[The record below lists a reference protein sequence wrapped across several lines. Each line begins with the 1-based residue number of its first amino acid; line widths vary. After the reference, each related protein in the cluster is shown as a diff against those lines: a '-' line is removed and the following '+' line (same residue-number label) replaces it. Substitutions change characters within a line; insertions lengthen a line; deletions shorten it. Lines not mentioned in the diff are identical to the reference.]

1 MHSAYADACHF
12 DVKNKEIRA
21 SVMSPPFYNFLRSTN
36 GLTAHFLFD
45 LRGKPNRRGASN
57 EAVLSQYLN
66 GFMFLYLPYNWLLK
80 HFYFFELK

>member
-36 GLTAHFLFD
+36 GLTARFLFD
-45 LRGKPNRRGASN
+45 LRGRANRSGTLN
-57 EAVLSQYLN
+57 KTNLSQYLN
-66 GFMFLYLPYNWLLK
+66 GFMFLYLLHNWLLK
-80 HFYFFELK
+80 HFLYR

>member
-36 GLTAHFLFD
+36 GLTARFLFD
-45 LRGKPNRRGASN
+45 LRGRANKPEALN
-57 EAVLSQYLN
+57 EAILSQYLN
-66 GFMFLYLPYNWLLK
+66 GFMFRYLPYNWLLK
-80 HFYFFELK
+80 HSFISLN